1 MDGTACHS
9 PPLRCE
15 AFALNFDNWEFNLDP
30 PTKSLERSALRGV
43 ASISVAIAADV
54 RENHKSLRC
63 PLSRTQQ
70 LTKSLMILCT
80 QPHQTTASA
89 AKLNPVWRNCTLY
102 RVQTSGGGRKKKGST
117 YLQLLGAQV
126 SECGGSSCQMANATR
141 GGRSFCMRTHF
152 IFPCRDHPLD
162 MDCSQSM

>member
-1 MDGTACHS
+1 MLQMDGTACIA

-30 PTKSLERSALRGV
+30 PTKSLERSALRGS

-80 QPHQTTASA
+80 QPHQTV
-89 AKLNPVWRNCTLY
+89 AKLNSVCRNCTKY
-102 RVQTSGGGRKKKGST
+102 RIHECPNKQGRRKKKGST

-126 SECGGSSCQMANATR
+126 SECGAPPARWPMAEEVSACALT
-141 GGRSFCMRTHF
+141 SFSHVETTHW
-152 IFPCRDHPLD
+152 IAPNPCDR
-162 MDCSQSM
+162 